1 MTDKK
6 RIRFVPIARLSALLA
21 GTVFS
26 FALVPVL
33 QAQAVA
39 EAAGATSVSSSV
51 AGSVPRTNLPK
62 VLPSAA
68 TQTSHILTSTLASP
82 IEANRKALESKAGKD
97 GSRLLLRSV
106 PANAQVWVNG
116 QPVGATPMLLIVPAG
131 KYKIEMRGTRDENAQ
146 QELALLPKETQEIV
160 LKLKP
165 HYPSRYIVH

>member
-1 MTDKK
+1 MSDKK
-6 RIRFVPIARLSALLA
+6 CTCFRLTVRISALFVAAVSSLA
-21 GTVFS
+21 LAS
-26 FALVPVL
+26 ALH
-33 QAQAVA
+33 AQAVA

-51 AGSVPRTNLPK
+51 AGSVPRANIPR

-68 TQTSHILTSTLASP
+68 TQTSHILSSTLASP
-82 IEANRKALESKAGKD
+82 VEANRKALESKAGKD
-97 GSRLLLRSV
+97 GARVLLRSV

-146 QELALLPKETQEIV
+146 QELAVLPKETQEIV

-165 HYPSRYIVH
+165 HYPSRYVVH